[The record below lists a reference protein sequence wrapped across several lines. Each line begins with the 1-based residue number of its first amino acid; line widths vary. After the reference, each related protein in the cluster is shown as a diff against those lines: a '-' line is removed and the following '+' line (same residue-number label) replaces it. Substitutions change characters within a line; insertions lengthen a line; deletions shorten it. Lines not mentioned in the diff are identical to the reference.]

1 MKKIKSVISKLVV
14 TALAASFALMLPGCA
29 DAESVLPEYADDKT
43 MTLGAWGAPPPTKE
57 GYETFAAAGF
67 NCAFQDFRQL
77 TSSALHDV
85 MRYAE
90 ETGVKMWIQTGNES
104 YNQPDIIQK
113 VYDEELDQ
121 YDSFDGINFYDE
133 PGAVRFEEIAE
144 LIPDFEKNYSD
155 GMFIVNLFPSYADG
169 SYLGA
174 GGFEGYITNYVEK
187 VLGRVSGRKFLSF
200 DYYPLMTET
209 DPSTGKSEN
218 YVADTW
224 LSDLDVVSNAAK
236 FTDIETHCFAQTRKF
251 DSNRALTSAADVRF
265 QYAVSM
271 AYGFKGISAFMYNA
285 AARPNGSWGEGL
297 VNGDKINPEYYYA
310 KEANEE
316 VLKFDHVYL
325 SFDYL
330 GTMPVQASSGT
341 SCPAFMMLRHKLD
354 EVDGVDTVEAEEPAL
369 VGSFRDKEDNNGYMI
384 VNYTEPSDKLSN
396 TVTVNFEKG
405 ISKARVYRKGVPE
418 DVEIKDGTLTLDL
431 EPGEGAFVIAV

>member
-1 MKKIKSVISKLVV
+1 MKKIKSVVSKLLV
-14 TALAASFALMLPGCA
+14 TVLAASFALMLPGCA
-29 DAESVLPEYADDKT
+29 DAESVLPEYTDDKT

-174 GGFEGYITNYVEK
+174 GGFEGYINNYVEK
-187 VLGRVSGRKFLSF
+187 VLGARERPQIPLVRLLSF
-200 DYYPLMTET
+200 DDGDRPV
-209 DPSTGKSEN
+209 DGK
-218 YVADTW
+218 
-224 LSDLDVVSNAAK
+224 
-236 FTDIETHCFAQTRKF
+236 IRKLRCGYMAVG
-251 DSNRALTSAADVRF
+251 SRHRF
-265 QYAVSM
+265 Q
-271 AYGFKGISAFMYNA
+271 
-285 AARPNGSWGEGL
+285 RGEIYRHRDALLCADPQIRQQPRTDFGR
-297 VNGDKINPEYYYA
+297 GRKIPIR
-310 KEANEE
+310 
-316 VLKFDHVYL
+316 
-325 SFDYL
+325 
-330 GTMPVQASSGT
+330 G
-341 SCPAFMMLRHKLD
+341 
-354 EVDGVDTVEAEEPAL
+354 VDG
-369 VGSFRDKEDNNGYMI
+369 I
-384 VNYTEPSDKLSN
+384 
-396 TVTVNFEKG
+396 
-405 ISKARVYRKGVPE
+405 RV
-418 DVEIKDGTLTLDL
+418 
-431 EPGEGAFVIAV
+431 

>member
-1 MKKIKSVISKLVV
+1 MKKIKSVVSKLLV

-29 DAESVLPEYADDKT
+29 DAESVLPEYTDDKT
-43 MTLGAWGAPPPTKE
+43 ITLGAWGAPPPTKE

-67 NCAFQDFRQL
+67 NFAFQDFRQL

-85 MRYAE
+85 MVYAE
-90 ETGVKMWIQTGNES
+90 ETGVKMWIQTGSENYDKPEV
-104 YNQPDIIQK
+104 IQK
-113 VYDEELDQ
+113 IYDEDLDQ

-133 PGAVRFEEIAE
+133 PGAVRFDGIAD
-144 LIPDFEKNYSD
+144 LIPQFEQNYPD
-155 GMFIVNLFPSYADG
+155 AMFVVNLFPSYADG
-169 SYLGA
+169 SQLGA
-174 GGFEGYITNYVEK
+174 GGFEGYVTNYVDK
-187 VLGRVSGRKFLSF
+187 VLSRVNGRKFLSF
-200 DYYPLMTET
+200 DYYPLMTDFNT
-209 DPSTGKSEN
+209 SEN
-218 YVADTW
+218 YLADTW
-224 LSDLDVVSNAAK
+224 LSDLDIVSNAAK
-236 FTDIETHCFAQTRKF
+236 FTDIETHCFSQTRKF
-251 DSNRALTSAADVRF
+251 GNNRAITSAADVRF

-285 AARPNGSWGEGL
+285 ASSADGSWGEGL
-297 VNGDKINPEYYYA
+297 VNGSKINPEYYYA

-330 GTMPVQASSGT
+330 GTMPVQPASGT
-341 SCPAFMMLRHKLD
+341 NCQAFMLLRHKLD
-354 EVDGVDTVEAEEPAL
+354 EVDGIETVVAEQPAL

-384 VNYTEPSDKLSN
+384 VNYTEPSGKLSN

-431 EPGEGAFVIAV
+431 ESGEGAFVIAV